1 MCAVTHALAQQEAVG
16 APTTDYRFARPDVA
30 ELTIELATKRNLA
43 TTWC

>member
-1 MCAVTHALAQQEAVG
+1 VVAS
-16 APTTDYRFARPDVA
+16 PPDYRFARPDVA